1 MKSLLSA
8 FKAFSHKKIERFKHL
23 QVHYYWWSF
32 FFKNHQ
38 SQWAL
43 QDTISFLVFLFFSL
57 LLLFLNYYMHF
68 FPCLNS
74 FCMLCGITFFLN
86 CIISGM
92 FSMTCSLVALSLIA
106 KWMIKSSFCC
116 LSLLAHRIINAWP
129 YSGPDLQ
136 SAPTPWMLDASF
148 PLEAFN
154 CFWLALPAWF
164 VDARLALMCVWW
176 WWWWTLSL
184 EALIFT

>member
-1 MKSLLSA
+1 MSHQYRLAYRDELGSKSKSNKTVMKSLLSA

-32 FFKNHQ
+32 FLRIINLNEHCRIQ
-38 SQWAL
+38 
-43 QDTISFLVFLFFSL
+43 FLFLFFCFSL
-57 LLLFLNYYMHF
+57 YFCFFLNYYMHF

-116 LSLLAHRIINAWP
+116 LSLLAHRIINA
-129 YSGPDLQ
+129 
-136 SAPTPWMLDASF
+136 
-148 PLEAFN
+148 
-154 CFWLALPAWF
+154 
-164 VDARLALMCVWW
+164 
-176 WWWWTLSL
+176 
-184 EALIFT
+184 

>member
-1 MKSLLSA
+1 MV
-8 FKAFSHKKIERFKHL
+8 F
-23 QVHYYWWSF
+23 F

-116 LSLLAHRIINAWP
+116 LSLLAHRIINAWH

>member
-1 MKSLLSA
+1 
-8 FKAFSHKKIERFKHL
+8 
-23 QVHYYWWSF
+23 
-32 FFKNHQ
+32 
-38 SQWAL
+38 
-43 QDTISFLVFLFFSL
+43 
-57 LLLFLNYYMHF
+57 MHF

-116 LSLLAHRIINAWP
+116 LSLLAHRIINAWH

-164 VDARLALMCVWW
+164 VDARLALMCVCGGGDGGLYLWR
-176 WWWWTLSL
+176 LSYLCKCATALSQPRLQYTVKYMWHCGYYSVCTNVPQYLLWSSLLLFPPCGSNL
-184 EALIFT
+184 EIFSTQI